1 MTTTTRIG
9 SLCGL
14 TFLSRLLISV
24 NNKRQIRRFSLVNKP
39 IGYPFFDDY
48 CEMIEAK
55 KRQQISQHTNLISS
69 VVAIGLVKK

>member
-55 KRQQISQHTNLISS
+55 KKTANQSTYEPDLICRCYW
-69 VVAIGLVKK
+69 IG